1 MSILSLRGSSQ
12 YRRTLTLLDLELSDF
27 SNLAPRRLCL
37 VDLVTKLLDREADVS
52 VADVEEAIEQDW
64 TDDSE
69 GAEELNEEAFKR

>member
-1 MSILSLRGSSQ
+1 MSILSLRG
-12 YRRTLTLLDLELSDF
+12 